1 MPRSYVISMQQLVI
15 ATYIILFLTGLE
27 SLLVFTIVDS
37 HRRRIRC
44 TSTSQ
49 GKNLSGPD
57 CYAGRCRPSAVFH

>member
-44 TSTSQ
+44 TSRLQSKT
-49 GKNLSGPD
+49 LSGPD
-57 CYAGRCRPSAVFH
+57 RYAGRCRPSAVFH